1 MSWRSPAPPSP
12 PSGTC
17 LQTCTALER
26 GSIYVDSGGYGV
38 LKTASGLQPQSDQT
52 LRITCLGKTQPPIH
66 NGLYPSAIV
75 RRNSSLHSNPRILR
89 SSKANRPTPFED
101 TCTKKTPSK
110 APFAPADDED
120 NAVSRAFLMCIKR
133 ASTPTSGWRSARW
146 HTRAL
151 SPTLEQ
157 RFCEFWRGRHRQPT
171 IGKRGLVG
179 QKSWALA
186 SGAPIFTS
194 QPSVERLLEGLI
206 ARTQRRG
213 EGAHVHERH

>member
-1 MSWRSPAPPSP
+1 MH
-12 PSGTC
+12 
-17 LQTCTALER
+17 E
-26 GSIYVDSGGYGV
+26 
-38 LKTASGLQPQSDQT
+38 
-52 LRITCLGKTQPPIH
+52 
-66 NGLYPSAIV
+66 
-75 RRNSSLHSNPRILR
+75 
-89 SSKANRPTPFED
+89 
-101 TCTKKTPSK
+101 KTPSK

-213 EGAHVHERH
+213 EGAHVHERQQRNTVGDGDAPLCDVSSTREVLAQDGQRRGQPAPVRTRSTLARAPPLKQTS